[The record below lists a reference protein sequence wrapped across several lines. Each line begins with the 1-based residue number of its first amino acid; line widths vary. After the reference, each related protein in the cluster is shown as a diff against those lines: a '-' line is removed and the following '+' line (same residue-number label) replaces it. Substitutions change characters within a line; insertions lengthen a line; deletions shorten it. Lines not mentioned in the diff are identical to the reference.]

1 MIKKS
6 GEMPILAAT
15 RPRVIHQRKAQMM
28 YQHLTQEARYE
39 IYEKLHQNVP
49 KSEIASSV
57 GKHIS
62 TMYREIKR
70 NSGLKGYRPKQAN
83 EKAAARQGQK
93 PRPVRFSA
101 SIREQVEAWLREDFS
116 PEQIVGRAKREG
128 IVMVSHER
136 IYQHILADKRAGGT
150 LYTHLRHTPKKYRKR
165 YGSIEKRGQIPN
177 RVSIDARPPEVATRE
192 EMGHWEID
200 TVIGKS
206 HDGAI
211 VTVVE
216 RTSRFTVIGKLVGKH
231 AEPCAEKAIEI
242 LTPFSDKVK
251 SITADNG
258 KEFTAFER
266 IAECLEAAFFFAHP
280 YHSWERGT
288 NENTN
293 GLIRQYLPKSIGFE
307 LLTQEDCQKIMDKLN
322 NRPRK
327 VLGFR
332 TPAEV
337 FFSMNVQLSHL

>member
-1 MIKKS
+1 
-6 GEMPILAAT
+6 
-15 RPRVIHQRKAQMM
+15 M
-28 YQHLTQEARYE
+28 YRHFTQDERYK
-39 IYEKLHQNVP
+39 IYENLHEHLSKQ
-49 KSEIASSV
+49 EIADSV

-62 TMYREIKR
+62 SIYRELHRNRGIK
-70 NSGLKGYRPKQAN
+70 NYRPKQAN
-83 EKAAARQGQK
+83 DKAAARQANK
-93 PRPVRFSA
+93 PRSIRFSA

-116 PEQIVGRAKREG
+116 PEQIVGRARHEG
-128 IVMVSHER
+128 IPMVSHER

-150 LYTHLRHTPKKYRKR
+150 LYTHLRHMPKKYRKR
-165 YGSIEKRGQIPN
+165 YGSTEKRGQIPN
-177 RVSIDARPPEVATRE
+177 KISIDARPPEVATRQ

-216 RTSRFTVIGKLVGKH
+216 RTSRFTVIGNLVGKH
-231 AEPCAEKAIEI
+231 AEPCAEKTIEI
-242 LTPFSDKVK
+242 LTPFSDTVK

-258 KEFTAFER
+258 KEFAKFER
-266 IAECLEAAFFFAHP
+266 IVECLEAAFFFAHP

-293 GLIRQYLPKSIGFE
+293 GLIRQYLPKSMGFE
-307 LLTQEDCQKIMDKLN
+307 FLTQEDCQRIMDKLN

-332 TPAEV
+332 TPTEV
-337 FFSMNVQLSHL
+337 FFSKNLQLSHL